1 MRKIILS
8 ISIMGLVFSAMAQ
21 DDTLKSLKD
30 VKLEML
36 KMPDNAAF
44 TIMGTTPAEIQMPGS
59 APEFAMSIQ
68 NASNDFSQFPNNYGF
83 SVTPYWWIYGKKL
96 SFEDDFST
104 RNELKFF
111 RHLRLSGGVVNGA
124 NDNNRL
130 WRYGAGLQ
138 ATLLAG
144 KVDSSKRA
152 DYQRHLLQL
161 NRKLYNDKDEYLKG
175 SVAYR
180 ELEAEFNKT
189 LQTMPDAADDE
200 ERAALGKKIAE
211 LQAKKKKLME
221 ELNAEYGL
229 KKPFSGADSLELY
242 TSFNDMATRYG
253 WKWDIGIATAFDLQ
267 SNKLDSS
274 SLYRLGGWT
283 NFGYSL
289 PPGKNY
295 QLSILGAGRF
305 YYYDQVVY
313 ALESSSV
320 TISDLGVIDGGV
332 RLVLDVGKIS
342 LSAEGLYRYGLS
354 NAFENT
360 YKVNAML
367 NYRFAEN
374 RMVYFS
380 LGNDFN
386 DNSVGDPNQ
395 IRVFVGV
402 NLGFGDKTDVEYQ
415 LW

>member
-1 MRKIILS
+1 
-8 ISIMGLVFSAMAQ
+8 MGLVFSTMAQ
-21 DDTLKSLKD
+21 DDTLKSLKN

-44 TIMGTTPAEIQMPGS
+44 TIMGTTPSEIQMPGS

-144 KVDSSKRA
+144 KIDSSKRA

-161 NRKLYNDKDEYLKG
+161 NRKLYNDKDAYLQG

-189 LQTMPDAADDE
+189 LQKMPDAANDE
-200 ERAALGKKIAE
+200 ERAALGKKIAA
-211 LQAKKKKLME
+211 LQAQKNALME

-229 KKPFSGADSLELY
+229 KKPFSRADSLELY

-332 RLVLDVGKIS
+332 RLVLDAGKIS

-395 IRVFVGV
+395 IRVFLGV

-415 LW
+415 LR

>member
-1 MRKIILS
+1 MRKIILF
-8 ISIMGLVFSAMAQ
+8 ISILALSFSGIAQ
-21 DDTLKSLKD
+21 DDTLKPLKD

-104 RNELKFF
+104 KNELKFF
-111 RHLRLSGGVVNGA
+111 RHLRLSGGVVNGV
-124 NDNNRL
+124 NDNERL

-161 NRKLYNDKDEYLKG
+161 NRTLYNDKDEYLKG

-180 ELEAEFNKT
+180 ELEAEINGT
-189 LQTMPDAADDE
+189 LQKMPNATNDQ
-200 ERAALGKKIAE
+200 ERAELGKKLAE
-211 LQAKKKKLME
+211 LQAQKKKLME
-221 ELNAEYGL
+221 ELNTEYGL
-229 KKPFSGADSLELY
+229 KMPFSGADSLKLY

-253 WKWDIGIATAFDLQ
+253 WKWDLGIATAFDLQ
-267 SNKLDSS
+267 SNKTDSA

-289 PPGKNY
+289 PPGQKC
-295 QLSILGAGRF
+295 QLSILAAGRF

-313 ALESSSV
+313 ELESSSV
-320 TISDLGVIDGGV
+320 TINDLGVIDGGL
-332 RLVLDVGKIS
+332 RLVLDAGKIS

-354 NAFENT
+354 NAFEST
-360 YKVNAML
+360 YKLNAML

-395 IRVFVGV
+395 IKVFVGV

-415 LW
+415 LR

>member
-8 ISIMGLVFSAMAQ
+8 ISIVGLALSSVAQ
-21 DDTLKSLKD
+21 NDTLKSLKD

-36 KMPDNAAF
+36 KMPDNSAF
-44 TIMGTTPAEIQMPGS
+44 TIMGTTPSEIQMPGS
-59 APEFAMSIQ
+59 APEFVMSIQ
-68 NASNDFSQFPNNYGF
+68 NASNDFSEFPNNYGF

-104 RNELKFF
+104 SNELKFF
-111 RHLRLSGGVVNGA
+111 RHLRISGGVVNGP

-130 WRYGAGLQ
+130 WRYAGGLQ

-144 KVDSSKRA
+144 KVDSLKRA
-152 DYQRHLLQL
+152 DYQRRLLQL
-161 NRKLYNDKDEYLKG
+161 NRKLYKEREDYLKG
-175 SVAYR
+175 SLAYR
-180 ELEAEFNKT
+180 ELEAEINGT
-189 LQTMPDAADDE
+189 LKKLPNAASE
-200 ERAALGKKIAE
+200 ERAELVKRLAGLQTQKKN
-211 LQAKKKKLME
+211 LMD
-221 ELNAEYGL
+221 ELNAEHGL
-229 KKPFSGADSLELY
+229 NKVFSGGDSLALY

-253 WKWDIGIATAFDLQ
+253 WKWDVGLATAYDLQ
-267 SNKLDSS
+267 SNKTDSA

-289 PPGKNY
+289 PPGQKC
-295 QLSILGAGRF
+295 QLSILGAARY
-305 YYYDQVVY
+305 YYYDLVVY
-313 ALESSSV
+313 ELENSSV
-320 TISDLGVIDGGV
+320 IINDLGVIDGGL
-332 RLVLDVGKIS
+332 RLVLDADKIS
-342 LSAEGLYRYGLS
+342 LSFEGLYRYGLS
-354 NAFENT
+354 DAFEST
-360 YKVNAML
+360 YKLNAML

-415 LW
+415 LR

>member
-1 MRKIILS
+1 
-8 ISIMGLVFSAMAQ
+8 MGLVFSAMAQ

-144 KVDSSKRA
+144 KIDSSKRA

-161 NRKLYNDKDEYLKG
+161 NRKLYNDKDAYLQG

-189 LQTMPDAADDE
+189 LQKMPDAANDE
-200 ERAALGKKIAE
+200 ERAALGKKIAA
-211 LQAKKKKLME
+211 LQAQKNALME

-229 KKPFSGADSLELY
+229 KKPFSRADSLELY

-332 RLVLDVGKIS
+332 RLVLDAGKIS

-395 IRVFVGV
+395 IRVFLGV

-415 LW
+415 LR

>member
-305 YYYDQVVY
+305 YYYDQGVY